1 MSETVDL
8 KPGFADPVTSAQEVF
23 RQILEALSRPGRIGR
38 LSSDLD
44 ATHPLD
50 PATASICLA
59 LVDVDTPLWIAPEL
73 RSPGAEAFLKF
84 HCGCPITQNPA
95 DAQFAIV
102 PGDRLPELGTFNQGD
117 PAYPETSTT
126 AIVQVARL
134 DEKPTDASEQ
144 ILTLTGPGI
153 EAEHVFSVS
162 GLRTFTEEWRDNC
175 ALFPCGVDLVLTAG
189 DKVVGLPRTVVITQT
204 A

>member
-8 KPGFADPVTSAQEVF
+8 KAGFADPVTSAQDVF

-38 LSSDLD
+38 LSSDLEAPD
-44 ATHPLD
+44 PLD
-50 PATASICLA
+50 LATAAICLS
-59 LVDVDTPLWIAPEL
+59 LVDVDTPLWIAPEI
-73 RSPGAEAFLKF
+73 RSPEAEAFLKF
-84 HCGCPITQNPA
+84 HCGCPIIQNA
-95 DAQFAIV
+95 AEAQFAIV
-102 PGDRLPELGTFNQGD
+102 LGDRLPELGAFNRGD

-126 AIVQVARL
+126 VIVQVARL
-134 DEKPTDASEQ
+134 DENPTDASQ
-144 ILTLTGPGI
+144 QTLRLSGPGI

-162 GLRTFTEEWRDNC
+162 GLRKFTDEWRDNC

-189 DKVVGLPRTVVITQT
+189 DKIVGLPRTVAITET